1 MWASGKTLKNK
12 QKHYQF
18 HQDDLADEID
28 RFVTETEIFKINQK
42 CNVPI
47 GFCQIGS
54 TLHTFVYKEILI
66 F

>member
-47 GFCQIGS
+47 GFCQIS
-54 TLHTFVYKEILI
+54 
-66 F
+66 